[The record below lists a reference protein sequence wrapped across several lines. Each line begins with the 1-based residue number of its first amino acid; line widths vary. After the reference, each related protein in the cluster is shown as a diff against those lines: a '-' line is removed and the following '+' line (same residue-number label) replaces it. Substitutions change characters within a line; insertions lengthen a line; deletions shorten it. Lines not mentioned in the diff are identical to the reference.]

1 MKEIKRGQIWY
12 CDLSPVVG
20 SEQGGLR
27 PCLVIQNDIGNKYS
41 PTTIIAIITSRNTKA
56 KLPTQHWIN
65 KGQGGLVCD
74 SMVEC
79 EQIRTIDKS
88 RLKKFMG
95 TIGEKDQEEIN
106 RKIKISLAVWGKNA
120 VFQNFPN
127 LAKNGKPQILPP
139 AATDNPVSAPNFS
152 ALKR

>member
-27 PCLVIQNDIGNKYS
+27 PCLVIQNNIGNKYS

-65 KGQGGLVCD
+65 KGQCGLVCD

-79 EQIRTIDKS
+79 EQIRTIDKT

-106 RKIKISLAVWGKNA
+106 KKIKISLAV
-120 VFQNFPN
+120 
-127 LAKNGKPQILPP
+127 
-139 AATDNPVSAPNFS
+139 
-152 ALKR
+152 